1 MRFRWSGIAAGA
13 SLLLGGPLVL
23 YLLDV
28 ASDRRYVVVVQKDT
42 PLLTLPPHEYPNPNP
57 AGAEVKSGQPVRVLR
72 VRYGKDFE
80 SLKVETESGEV
91 GWVVNGLGVE
101 VVSRGSER

>member
-1 MRFRWSGIAAGA
+1 MRARWSGIVAAATLILGA
-13 SLLLGGPLVL
+13 LLLL

-42 PLLTLPPHEYPNPNP
+42 PLLTLPPHEYPSHNP
-57 AGAEVKSGQPVRVLR
+57 ARAEVKSGQDVRVLR

-80 SLKVETESGEV
+80 SLKVETEAGEV